1 MNFKHLLYVL
11 FVGSVAYTA
20 SSVAETYGDAVVDE
34 VTSVYDADTF
44 RVNIFAWPDVIGKRI
59 SVRVKGIDAPEI
71 KGKCLQEKLAARKAK
86 QEAVMRLRTAKRI
99 ELRNIERDKYF
110 RILADVYLDGSSLA
124 AALVAKDLAKSY
136 DGGKKEDW
144 CQEERRG

>member
-1 MNFKHLLYVL
+1 MNYKYLLSL
-11 FVGSVAYTA
+11 LMVAAIAYA
-20 SSVAETYGDAVVDE
+20 SPSGAETYGDVVVDE
-34 VTSVYDADTF
+34 VTSICDADTF
-44 RVNIFAWPDVIGKRI
+44 RVNIAAWPDVIGKRI

-71 KGKCLQEKLAARKAK
+71 KGACLHEKLAARKAK
-86 QEAVMRLRTAKRI
+86 QEAVVRIRSAKRI

-110 RILADVYLDGSSLA
+110 RIVADVYLDGSSLA

>member
-1 MNFKHLLYVL
+1 MGK
-11 FVGSVAYTA
+11 SCC
-20 SSVAETYGDAVVDE
+20 
-34 VTSVYDADTF
+34 
-44 RVNIFAWPDVIGKRI
+44 WPDAY
-59 SVRVKGIDAPEI
+59 DAPEI
-71 KGKCLQEKLAARKAK
+71 KGACLHEKLAARKAK
-86 QEAVMRLRTAKRI
+86 QEAVVRIRSAKRI

-110 RILADVYLDGSSLA
+110 RIVADVYLDGSSLA